1 MIKTC
6 RHLFVSFTI
15 VTAVASFLPFAAT
28 SAQAIEV
35 GRVAGHS
42 VEVKKEDF
50 DAALSVD
57 GRVLHKNSIILFDE
71 IVSINGVLALVGSSS
86 PGGNACD
93 GSPFVL
99 SFAATPRLDGPVD
112 SCASIEHRVEGD
124 RIVFSTLPVAG
135 RQTDQWEWTSA
146 DGFKTL
152 TATEFQPV
160 AGSGWDNL
168 RDRKFTHPAD
178 AFRNQEVS
186 GSVRTL
192 IGPDFEYFQELMT
205 GVGSGEFKGD
215 DFVGSACRPH
225 NCDEEAGL
233 LFLSRQDRGVFAA
246 WKPEGKGIVVYPNV
260 KAWPEKAKGELRTWA
275 RQWE

>member
-6 RHLFVSFTI
+6 RHLFGSFAI
-15 VTAVASFLPFAAT
+15 VTVVSLLPIAAT
-28 SAQAIEV
+28 PAQAIEV

-42 VEVKKEDF
+42 VEIKKEDF
-50 DAALSVD
+50 EAALSVD
-57 GRVLHKNSIILFDE
+57 GRQLHKNSIILFDE

-99 SFAATPRLDGPVD
+99 SFAETPRLDGPID
-112 SCASIEHRVEGD
+112 SCVSIEHRVEGD
-124 RIVFSTLPVAG
+124 RIAFSALPVPG
-135 RQTDQWEWTSA
+135 RKTERWEWTLA
-146 DGFKTL
+146 GGFKTL
-152 TATEFQPV
+152 SATEFQPT

-168 RDRKFTHPAD
+168 RERKLTHPAD

-186 GSVRTL
+186 ASVRSL
-192 IGPDFEYFQELMT
+192 VGPDFDYFQELMI

-233 LFLSRQDRGVFAA
+233 LFLSRQDRAVFAA
-246 WKPEGKGIVVYPNV
+246 WKPAGKKIVVHPNV
-260 KAWPEKAKGELRTWA
+260 KAWPEKAKSELRIWA